1 MVKFNKVNQSKN
13 TGNLWTIMV
22 DSVKSGNPIV
32 VKGVVA
38 IGIVRMVV
46 TATRTLGQ
54 LFQ

>member
-1 MVKFNKVNQSKN
+1 
-13 TGNLWTIMV
+13 MV
-22 DSVKSGNPIV
+22 DSIKSGNLIV

-38 IGIVRMVV
+38 VGIVMMVV